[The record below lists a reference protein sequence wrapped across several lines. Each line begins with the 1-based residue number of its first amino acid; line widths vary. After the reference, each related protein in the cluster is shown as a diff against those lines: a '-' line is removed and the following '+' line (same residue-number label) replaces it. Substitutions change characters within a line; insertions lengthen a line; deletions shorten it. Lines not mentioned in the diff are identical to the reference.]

1 MLFTVVQ
8 AGNGAPASFQSG
20 GGRMAGR
27 GGWKLFG
34 GKDLQR
40 LRAFEACIFPGA
52 NVGMYEDDFR
62 LISTICID
70 EDAFV

>member
-1 MLFTVVQ
+1 
-8 AGNGAPASFQSG
+8 
-20 GGRMAGR
+20 MAGR

-40 LRAFEACIFPGA
+40 LRAFEACIFSDA